1 MPFVSEFHCNSYK
14 LTKCINCTFIALIS
28 KVDNLQWLNDFRPI
42 SLVGCLYKVLAKLVA
57 NRLHQVIGSVI
68 SETRSTFVKD
78 RHILDEILVANEIVG
93 EARKLKKELLLF
105 EVGFEKTYDSVN

>member
-1 MPFVSEFHCNSYK
+1 M
-14 LTKCINCTFIALIS
+14 
-28 KVDNLQWLNDFRPI
+28 
-42 SLVGCLYKVLAKLVA
+42 
-57 NRLHQVIGSVI
+57 I